1 MLIAII
7 TSLFIAIQDPIV
19 QNFAVRFAG
28 GFLSEKT
35 GADIKVGRLVVTPDL
50 RIFIDDVVVKDLK
63 NSNLAKVGE
72 LRTKI
77 NVGDLLEGKIHLENV
92 ELRDTKAN
100 LIKYEGE
107 DQFNFAFLAE
117 AFGSKEE
124 EKPEKEPL
132 AIIIDKI
139 LLKNVDFVY
148 WNQNED
154 HPEKTE
160 QNLMDYSHIGVSG
173 VHLEATDFYMFGD
186 SIHANI
192 GKLRAKERSGFDL
205 KLLRSD
211 VVVCSNGIYLDGL
224 QMETNNSRFDLDL
237 HMLYDEF
244 ADISEFVDS
253 VVFDATIRPT
263 DIMLSDI
270 GVFTSV
276 MYKMPD
282 RVLFEAKFSGA
293 IEHFRVDDFN
303 IKFGEAT
310 SILGS
315 LSMHP
320 LDFENGEHTLNIKKM
335 RFNYDDLVNF
345 YIPSSTETI
354 PLPKSLKRMDKGVM
368 SFVFRGSYNN
378 FSSIVNLESGVG
390 NVITNIARSKKH
402 NGDNVF
408 SGSVTGKG
416 VDVGS
421 FANNSKL
428 LGELDLDAGFS
439 MTFPQKGSPELGVNG
454 MVSNAQL
461 LGQHID
467 EIKLDGVMKENRF
480 NGKMT
485 VDDDDLYLDFNGLV
499 DFENQKYPKSDFE
512 AVIRNANLNA
522 LHIMNEDSISD
533 ISAKIYVNMTGYNID
548 DLEGEVRIDSTL
560 YQDSR
565 GSYFMKEFN
574 ASIYNDY
581 LMQRRINLNN
591 DFFDFEMAGKVNFE
605 HLVSAFREYVDHYM
619 EIPLW
624 DEKITQF
631 ESVKLK
637 EDTEQDFVI
646 DLNLKDT
653 KTLSRLFMPTLKI
666 APNTSLKGT
675 FTSRTNALNLTLRSK
690 NVQLGDLNF
699 NNLELKNLNFRNAA
713 ITSLSLDEIAYSKI
727 SETDTLNLGVEKF
740 SIGTRMTNDTL
751 FARIEWDDHDTLD
764 RNKALIETYFHPH
777 LEGGIFSISNAQI
790 FINDSLWTVSPN
802 NFVDINKD
810 KVTISNVSFGCT
822 NQSIRADGIVPM
834 QESDTLSVQLR
845 NFDISNFDF
854 LFASKGFDINGFISG
869 DALVS
874 SLKTSPMVLA
884 DLNVDSLGVNGD
896 YIGDANIESSWNNV
910 EKSVELEA
918 SILEKEIKHLN
929 VYGSYYT
936 AKETDNL
943 DFTIAMDSLRLAIL
957 SPFLVGVVSRL
968 QGYGNG
974 LVTVTGSLEQ
984 PEINGRLSFKDGGCK
999 VGYLNTFYTFNP
1011 TILIDNQSISFEDMV
1026 MIDTL
1031 GNKATVEGEIRH
1043 NKLKDFYLDLRLRPR
1058 DFLAMATTSADND
1071 SFYGTAVANG
1081 LVSVKGPFDDIY
1093 LSIKALTRQGTSLT
1107 IPLNKASTVS
1117 DNDFIIFINNNI
1129 EEEAEEQPEEEK
1141 KNRFSL
1147 NLDVD
1152 ATDAAALKIILP
1164 GNLGTID
1171 ATGNGN
1177 VKLGTA
1183 TKEPLTMFGKYT
1195 IMNGRFQLNLMNLMT
1210 KIFSLKNGG
1219 TITWSGNPT
1228 DGRINATGVYSI
1240 KAALS
1245 DLGVQVD
1252 TTSSA
1257 SNTVNVEC
1265 LIHLKDALLNPTIS
1279 FGMNL
1284 PNANEDITQT
1294 VYSLVDT
1301 TNQAIM
1307 TSQVLSLLV
1316 LGKFAYAGNSATY
1329 QNINFN
1335 NFLFTNMQVDLTD
1348 NMNLGIKYH
1357 SGGEDS
1363 YDEYQ
1368 VALRTELF
1376 QHRLTIETNLG
1387 VMSSNSS
1394 SESNASNIVGEFDLY
1409 YKLTKDGKLQ
1419 GHFYNHS
1426 NYNSNYNSFTFD
1438 KRAPYTQG
1446 LGLSFSKSFNTF
1458 RDLFRRKKS
1467 QNFLTQPLIVKP
1479 KKEENN

>member
-1 MLIAII
+1 M
-7 TSLFIAIQDPIV
+7 
-19 QNFAVRFAG
+19 
-28 GFLSEKT
+28 
-35 GADIKVGRLVVTPDL
+35 VVTPDL

-173 VHLEATDFYMFGD
+173 VHLEATDFYMLGD

-690 NVQLGDLNF
+690 NVQLGELNF

-777 LEGGIFSISNAQI
+777 LEGGIFSVSNAQI

-1058 DFLAMATTSADND
+1058 DFLAMATTPH
-1071 SFYGTAVANG
+1071 T
-1081 LVSVKGPFDDIY
+1081 
-1093 LSIKALTRQGTSLT
+1093 
-1107 IPLNKASTVS
+1107 
-1117 DNDFIIFINNNI
+1117 
-1129 EEEAEEQPEEEK
+1129 
-1141 KNRFSL
+1141 
-1147 NLDVD
+1147 
-1152 ATDAAALKIILP
+1152 
-1164 GNLGTID
+1164 
-1171 ATGNGN
+1171 
-1177 VKLGTA
+1177 
-1183 TKEPLTMFGKYT
+1183 
-1195 IMNGRFQLNLMNLMT
+1195 
-1210 KIFSLKNGG
+1210 
-1219 TITWSGNPT
+1219 
-1228 DGRINATGVYSI
+1228 
-1240 KAALS
+1240 
-1245 DLGVQVD
+1245 
-1252 TTSSA
+1252 
-1257 SNTVNVEC
+1257 
-1265 LIHLKDALLNPTIS
+1265 
-1279 FGMNL
+1279 
-1284 PNANEDITQT
+1284 
-1294 VYSLVDT
+1294 
-1301 TNQAIM
+1301 
-1307 TSQVLSLLV
+1307 
-1316 LGKFAYAGNSATY
+1316 
-1329 QNINFN
+1329 
-1335 NFLFTNMQVDLTD
+1335 
-1348 NMNLGIKYH
+1348 
-1357 SGGEDS
+1357 
-1363 YDEYQ
+1363 
-1368 VALRTELF
+1368 LRLE
-1376 QHRLTIETNLG
+1376 
-1387 VMSSNSS
+1387 
-1394 SESNASNIVGEFDLY
+1394 
-1409 YKLTKDGKLQ
+1409 
-1419 GHFYNHS
+1419 
-1426 NYNSNYNSFTFD
+1426 
-1438 KRAPYTQG
+1438 
-1446 LGLSFSKSFNTF
+1446 
-1458 RDLFRRKKS
+1458 
-1467 QNFLTQPLIVKP
+1467 
-1479 KKEENN
+1479 